1 MIRFKHINDTII
13 MTQKQVKLNKRQDR
27 ILAVLKN
34 GVHLLIAEIAK
45 SIESDFAGVPKITI
59 NRDLQKLID
68 FDFVSK
74 SGRGRA
80 TTYGLTPHFKLI
92 ERIDVQKY
100 FQDEADKR
108 IFNEMFNFNIFS
120 FLRNLFTEEEK
131 KKLNTL
137 NSVYKNNIKKLS
149 ETLVKKEFE
158 RLLIELSWKSSQI
171 EGNTYTLLE
180 TEALLKNNKKAKG
193 HEREES
199 IMILN
204 HKKTFDYI
212 RSNKDTF
219 KIISVSK
226 IEDVHSLLVLGLGI
240 PKNIRNKAVGI
251 TGTKYRPLDNQ
262 FQVREALE
270 KSCALVNDE
279 KDPFAKA
286 LLLSVMIAYI
296 QPFEDGNKRT
306 SRLMGNAMLIAYDM
320 CPLSYRSV
328 DEVEYKKAVI
338 LFYEQNNIN
347 YFKQLFVEQFEF
359 AVGNYFKT
367 KDITTKKA

>member
-1 MIRFKHINDTII
+1 MP
-13 MTQKQVKLNKRQDR
+13 QKLEKLNKRQDR

-34 GVHLLIAEIAK
+34 GVQLSIAEIAK
-45 SIESDFAGVPKITI
+45 NIETDFTGVPKITI
-59 NRDLQKLID
+59 NRDLQKLIGLG
-68 FDFVSK
+68 FVNK
-74 SGRGRA
+74 FGLGRA
-80 TTYGLTPHFKLI
+80 TAYRLTLHFKLI
-92 ERIDVQKY
+92 EHIDVQRY

-108 IFNEMFNFNIFS
+108 IVNEMFNFDIFS
-120 FLRNLFTEEEK
+120 FLSNLFAEDEK
-131 KKLNTL
+131 KRLETL
-137 NSVYKNNIKKLS
+137 NNVHRSNVKKLS
-149 ETLVKKEFE
+149 ETLIKKEFE

-193 HEREES
+193 HELEES
-199 IMILN
+199 VMILN

-212 RSNKDTF
+212 RSNKEIF
-219 KIISVSK
+219 KTMSVSK
-226 IEDVHSLLVLGLGI
+226 IEDVHSLLVQGLGI

-270 KSCALVNDE
+270 KTCVLVNNE
-279 KDPFAKA
+279 KDPLTKA
-286 LLLSVMIAYI
+286 LLLSAMIAYI

-306 SRLMGNAMLIAYDM
+306 SRLIGNAILIAYDM

-347 YFKQLFVEQFEF
+347 YFKQLFTEQFEF
-359 AVGNYFKT
+359 AVTNYFKT
-367 KDITTKKA
+367 

>member
-1 MIRFKHINDTII
+1 MIRFTYTNDTII
-13 MTQKQVKLNKRQDR
+13 MVAKQVKLNKRQDQ
-27 ILAVLKN
+27 ILSVLKN
-34 GVHLLIAEIAK
+34 GARLSIAEIAK
-45 SIESDFAGVPKITI
+45 SIEADFVGVPKITI

-68 FDFVSK
+68 LDFV
-74 SGRGRA
+74 GRFGQGRA
-80 TTYGLTPHFKLI
+80 TTYALTTHFKLI
-92 ERIDVQKY
+92 ERIDVQRY

-108 IFNEMFNFNIFS
+108 MSKEMFNFNIFS
-120 FLRNLFTEEEK
+120 FLHNLLTEEEK
-131 KKLNTL
+131 KRLNAL
-137 NSVYKNNIKKLS
+137 NNVYRNNIKKLS

-193 HEREES
+193 HELEES

-212 RSNKDTF
+212 RSHKDTF

-226 IEDVHSLLVLGLGI
+226 IEDVHSLLVGGLGI

-251 TGTKYRPLDNQ
+251 TGTKYRPLGNK

-270 KSCALVNDE
+270 KTCVLVNDE
-279 KDPFAKA
+279 KDPLTKA

-306 SRLMGNAMLIAYDM
+306 SRLIGNAMLIAHDM

-347 YFKQLFVEQFEF
+347 YYKQLFVEQFEF
-359 AVGNYFKT
+359 AVENYFKAENVT
-367 KDITTKKA
+367 

>member
-1 MIRFKHINDTII
+1 

-27 ILAVLKN
+27 ILTALKN
-34 GVHLLIAEIAK
+34 GVQLSIAEIAK
-45 SIESDFAGVPKITI
+45 SIEADFAGVPKITI

-68 FDFVSK
+68 LGFVNK

-80 TTYGLTPHFKLI
+80 TTYGLTSHFKLI
-92 ERIDVQKY
+92 EHIDVQEY

-108 IFNEMFNFNIFS
+108 IVNEMFNFEIFS
-120 FLRNLFTEEEK
+120 FLRDLFTEDEK
-131 KKLNTL
+131 KRLNTL
-137 NSVYKNNIKKLS
+137 NSTYKSNLKKLS
-149 ETLVKKEFE
+149 ETLIKKEFE

-193 HEREES
+193 HELEES
-199 IMILN
+199 VMILN

-212 RSNKDTF
+212 RANKEIF
-219 KIISVSK
+219 KTMSVSK
-226 IEDVHSLLVLGLGI
+226 IEDIHSLLVQGLGI

-270 KSCALVNDE
+270 KTCILVNNE
-279 KDPFAKA
+279 KDPLTKA
-286 LLLSVMIAYI
+286 LLLSAMIVYI

-306 SRLMGNAMLIAYDM
+306 SRLIGNAILIAYDM

-359 AVGNYFKT
+359 AVKNYFKAE
-367 KDITTKKA
+367 DITIKEG